1 MGQLTTIAI
10 KKETR
15 SELKKFGEKGDTY
28 DEILKRMIAELKYE
42 LFMEDHYRR
51 LGEKD
56 KFTSLE
62 KA

>member
-1 MGQLTTIAI
+1 MAQLTTIAI

-15 SELKKFGEKGDTY
+15 DELKKFGKKDDTY
-28 DEILKRMIAELKYE
+28 DVILKRMIAELKYE
-42 LFMEDHYRR
+42 LFMEEHYRR

-56 KFTSLE
+56 KFTPLE